1 MSEPGAG
8 SDVVGSMSCRAEKK
22 GDKWIANG
30 NKMWI
35 TNGPDAHVLIVYM
48 RTAGPEAGSKCM
60 TAFIIEKSFKGFSTA
75 QKLDKLGMR
84 GSNTCELVFEDCEIP
99 EENVLGEVNEGV
111 KVLMSGLN
119 TERMVL
125 SGGPIGIMQAAM
137 DICLPYVHERKQFGK
152 RIGDF
157 QLVTAMLADSY
168 TELYA
173 GWSMVQDCAL
183 KYDQK
188 APGVADPDVSMHASC
203 TKLFCTEMVGRVA
216 DRGVQ
221 VHGGAGYINE
231 YKVERFYRDVRLL
244 RLYEGTSQ
252 IQQLIIGKALMG
264 RPE

>member
-1 MSEPGAG
+1 MGQRGTKTCDVILENARVPAANIIGGVPGQG
-8 SDVVGSMSCRAEKK
+8 FK
-22 GDKWIANG
+22 
-30 NKMWI
+30 
-35 TNGPDAHVLIVYM
+35 
-48 RTAGPEAGSKCM
+48 TAM
-60 TAFIIEKSFKGFSTA
+60 
-75 QKLDKLGMR
+75 
-84 GSNTCELVFEDCEIP
+84 
-99 EENVLGEVNEGV
+99 
-111 KVLMSGLN
+111 KVLDRGRLHISAVACGMAKRILDES
-119 TERMVL
+119 VAYA
-125 SGGPIGIMQAAM
+125 Q
-137 DICLPYVHERKQFGK
+137 ERKQFGK